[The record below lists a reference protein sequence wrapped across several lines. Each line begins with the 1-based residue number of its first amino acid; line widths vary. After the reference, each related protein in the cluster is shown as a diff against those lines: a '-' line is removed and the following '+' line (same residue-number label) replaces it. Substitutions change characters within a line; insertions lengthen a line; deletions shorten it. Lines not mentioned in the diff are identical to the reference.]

1 MPVLSRDVIDRES
14 LQRSMAPSPVIL
26 PQNLRET
33 LRQIQTPRPPP
44 LDLAAD
50 ASEDEADTPS
60 ASSSSPKSAKQ
71 EMGDANV
78 PPTPKHAAVKENV
91 NTPATSAS
99 DTTTTGETSPM
110 PSAEPSDEVRAHHS
124 HRGHRSHRSHRSH
137 RRISPTNTVEDTSDY
152 LDRIESL
159 SDVDRECIR
168 FSVCSQRTDY

>member
-1 MPVLSRDVIDRES
+1 MPVLSRDVIDCES

-26 PQNLRET
+26 PQSLRET

-44 LDLAAD
+44 LDLTAD
-50 ASEDEADTPS
+50 ASEDEADTTS

-71 EMGDANV
+71 EMGDPNV

-91 NTPATSAS
+91 NTPATSAL
-99 DTTTTGETSPM
+99 DTIATGETSPM
-110 PSAEPSDEVRAHHS
+110 PSAEASDEVRAHHS
-124 HRGHRSHRSHRSH
+124 HRAHRSHRSH

-159 SDVDRECIR
+159 ADVHRECIR
-168 FSVCSQRTDY
+168 FSVYSQRTDY